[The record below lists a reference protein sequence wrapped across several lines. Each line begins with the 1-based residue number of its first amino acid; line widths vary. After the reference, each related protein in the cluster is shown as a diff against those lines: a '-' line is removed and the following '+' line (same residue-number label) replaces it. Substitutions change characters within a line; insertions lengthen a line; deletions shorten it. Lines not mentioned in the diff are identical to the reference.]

1 MTSGASET
9 ILRNFFSRSSRATGP
24 NTRVPTGSLAS
35 LMTTA
40 AFWSKRMDVPSRRRY
55 SLRVRTITALT
66 TLPFLTVPSGEAS
79 LTAAVTTSPRPAF
92 LPRPPPRG
100 RITCNLRAPELSA
113 TSSIV
118 LICTD
123 IVLLLVICGAI
134 YGGDTAGGHA
144 PGLTLLGFNGCR
156 GPPVV
161 RKRERGAANNLLEGP
176 TLELRQRTGFANA
189 DDVADAGGVLLV
201 MRVELLVR
209 LHDALVFGVSLAHL
223 DLDDDGLLHFGRYNE
238 ADLLNAA

>member
-1 MTSGASET
+1 MY
-9 ILRNFFSRSSRATGP
+9 
-24 NTRVPTGSLAS
+24 
-35 LMTTA
+35 
-40 AFWSKRMDVPSRRRY
+40 VPSRRRY

-123 IVLLLVICGAI
+123 IVLLLAI
-134 YGGDTAGGHA
+134 YGGGAAGACA
-144 PGLTLLGFNGCR
+144 PGLRLLGC
-156 GPPVV
+156 
-161 RKRERGAANNLLEGP
+161 
-176 TLELRQRTGFANA
+176 
-189 DDVADAGGVLLV
+189 DGG
-201 MRVELLVR
+201 
-209 LHDALVFGVSLAHL
+209 
-223 DLDDDGLLHFGRYNE
+223 GLLFGERK
-238 ADLLNAA
+238 

>member
-40 AFWSKRMDVPSRRRY
+40 AFWSKRMYVPSRRRY

-100 RITCNLRAPELSA
+100 RITCSLRAPELSA
-113 TSSIV
+113 TSRIV

-123 IVLLLVICGAI
+123 IVLLLIICGAI
-134 YGGDTAGGHA
+134 YGGDMAGACA
-144 PGLTLLGFNGCR
+144 PCLNLFCFDGRCGLLVIGE
-156 GPPVV
+156 
-161 RKRERGAANNLLEGP
+161 RKRGAANDLLERP
-176 TLELRQRTGFANA
+176 ALEFGQGA
-189 DDVADAGGVLLV
+189 
-201 MRVELLVR
+201 R
-209 LHDALVFGVSLAHL
+209 LTD
-223 DLDDDGLLHFGRYNE
+223 
-238 ADLLNAA
+238 

>member
-24 NTRVPTGSLAS
+24 NTRVPTGSLTS

-40 AFWSKRMDVPSRRRY
+40 AFWSKRIYVPSRRRY

-66 TLPFLTVPSGEAS
+66 TFPFLTVPSGEAS

-123 IVLLLVICGAI
+123 IVLLLAI
-134 YGGDTAGGHA
+134 YGGDTAGADAHA
-144 PGLTLLGFNGCR
+144 LTYFTS
-156 GPPVV
+156 
-161 RKRERGAANNLLEGP
+161 RGAAAL
-176 TLELRQRTGFANA
+176 FASA
-189 DDVADAGGVLLV
+189 RAGGE
-201 MRVELLVR
+201 RGTISSKDQR
-209 LHDALVFGVSLAHL
+209 LSFGQGPGSRRLAKS
-223 DLDDDGLLHFGRYNE
+223 
-238 ADLLNAA
+238 